1 MENFDDLKT
10 LSEMAKLLHIHSAT
24 LRSWA
29 KAKLVPYYRIGK
41 KYFFKQEEVLK
52 KSSSGLNE
60 FCSNGNGLS
69 ISNGYIQVKIGKHP
83 MANKNGYIPLHRLI
97 MQAKIGRLLKK
108 GEIVHSKNG
117 NTLDFR
123 IDNLELVETLG
134 KHNSQKKSMRED
146 NV

>member
-69 ISNGYIQVKIGKHP
+69 ISNGYI
-83 MANKNGYIPLHRLI
+83 PLHRLI

-117 NTLDFR
+117 NILDFR
-123 IDNLELVETLG
+123 IDNLELVESLG
-134 KHNSQKKSMRED
+134 EHNSQKKSMRED